1 MSHFLTLQLDPEGL
15 CEALP
20 LLRLALPGLDELR
33 WVAHCEDLVRAGGG
47 VLAVAAADGAFH
59 GVALYRPQSDLRRGK
74 VLRVDML
81 VAYELSPAG
90 PVRAALLAA
99 LEDTCRN
106 VEARGMVLLV
116 PDTGLGTIGNRKS
129 APFERAGFR
138 SEAALMWRAADQ
150 YREIGT
156 RKRAHLA

>member
-59 GVALYRPQSDLRRGK
+59 GVALYRPQSDLCRGK

-106 VEARGMVLLV
+106 VEARGIVLVV
-116 PDTGLGTIGNRKS
+116 PGTGLGTIGNRKGAS
-129 APFERAGFR
+129 YEGAGFR

-150 YREIGT
+150 FHEIGT
-156 RKRAHLA
+156 RMRAHLA